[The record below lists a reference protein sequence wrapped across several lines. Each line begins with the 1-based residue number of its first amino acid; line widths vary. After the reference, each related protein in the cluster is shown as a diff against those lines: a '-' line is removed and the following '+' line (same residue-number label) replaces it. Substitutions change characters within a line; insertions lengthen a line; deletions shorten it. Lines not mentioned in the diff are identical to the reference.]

1 MSNRLNNSKAIAI
14 ITMTINNKDPLELW
28 MGVVVGVAAFGV
40 GGVDFIVGGA
50 VLGSWAGLRCL
61 GAE

>member
-1 MSNRLNNSKAIAI
+1 
-14 ITMTINNKDPLELW
+14 